1 MQYLVMPFT
10 RGMMMCGYKNPEY
23 TKYWGYPHYG
33 VDIST
38 IQGGASDDHRI
49 LASGEGV
56 VLAAGK
62 DSRLGYGAAVLYRDV
77 FHHQT
82 GETVSVVGRYMHM
95 KSLSVKEGEKVQAG
109 TVIGEEGKEGTS
121 DYHLHLEFD
130 TDVTPAYATWS
141 PQVVG
146 TGGFWKKGVD
156 STVNPSYLLHI
167 GPGQSLAEPTYNP
180 AWLNPEDFVIPRLES
195 PDDCAGQLAALQKE
209 LEQERHRRQ
218 IAEEAQAKAETEL
231 AEIKSK
237 IRELYEMLE
246 GET

>member
-1 MQYLVMPFT
+1 MQYLIMPFT
-10 RGMMMCGYKNPEY
+10 RCMMLCGYKNPQY

-62 DSRLGYGAAVLYRDV
+62 DSRLGYGAAVLYQDV
-77 FHHQT
+77 LNHHT
-82 GETVSVVGRYMHM
+82 GETISVVGRYMHM
-95 KSLSVKEGEKVQAG
+95 KSLLVKEGDTVQAG
-109 TVIGEEGKEGTS
+109 PVIGEEGKEGTA

-141 PQVVG
+141 PQVAG

-156 STVNPSYLLHI
+156 STVNPSYLLYV
-167 GPGQSLAEPTYNP
+167 GPGQSLEKPTYNP
-180 AWLNPEDFVIPRLES
+180 AWLNPEDFAIPPLQ
-195 PDDCAGQLAALQKE
+195 DDDGQLAALQKE
-209 LEQERHRRQ
+209 LEQERHRRE
-218 IAEEAQAKAETEL
+218 IAEEAQRAAESRLE
-231 AEIKSK
+231 EIKDK
-237 IRELYEMLE
+237 IKDLVAELEE
-246 GET
+246 KA